1 MGSSYLLS
9 WFYILLDNLHRR
21 NRPIQTQVALHVARA
36 APASSDDKGTGFW
49 PAPFWPDVSVTS
61 SEDQNHRVCAVC
73 NKEINYK
80 GLAHMI
86 MEAEESLN
94 L

>member
-1 MGSSYLLS
+1 MTRGQGSGLLLFDLMYLL
-9 WFYILLDNLHRR
+9 
-21 NRPIQTQVALHVARA
+21 
-36 APASSDDKGTGFW
+36 
-49 PAPFWPDVSVTS
+49 TS

-73 NKEINYK
+73 NKEIYYK
-80 GLAHMI
+80 ELAHMI

>member
-1 MGSSYLLS
+1 M
-9 WFYILLDNLHRR
+9 
-21 NRPIQTQVALHVARA
+21 
-36 APASSDDKGTGFW
+36 
-49 PAPFWPDVSVTS
+49 S

-80 GLAHMI
+80 ELTHMI

-94 L
+94 LVSKVDISSSKANKLTSQEEPMFQFQSEGKKRQISQIKQSGRRNFL